1 MTIDISLRLAIRRA
15 QTALPPVSRFRFCWD
30 DENSDYGFKC
40 RTLTETQIKTD
51 NPPAVIRYSPV
62 TKEGAGDFRVDVSA
76 WKAFVI
82 ALNGGGEEGYRRWE
96 YWCGKARAQ
105 FNGTGWPMLA
115 YVGMCGNYLQG
126 VRQGDWFRFE
136 TLKPGDLQRAQ
147 GMTRAT
153 HPHLI
158 HTFTCVTWSKNE
170 TTGEFY
176 TKHILSTGTPRGI
189 VDYPLITREGYA
201 FIPARHIVEERI

>member
-15 QTALPPVSRFRFCWD
+15 QTALPVSRFRFCWD
-30 DENSDYGFKC
+30 DENVDFGYRC

-51 NPPAVIRYSPV
+51 NPPAVIRYLPI

-76 WKAFVI
+76 WKQYVI

-96 YWCGKARAQ
+96 YWCGPARAQ

-115 YVGMCGNYLQG
+115 YVGMCGNYINVLERVG
-126 VRQGDWFRFE
+126 SWVKFE

-158 HTFTCVTWSKNE
+158 HSFHCITWDAQ
-170 TTGEFY
+170 TQT
-176 TKHILSTGTPRGI
+176 TKHILSTGTPRG
-189 VDYPLITREGYA
+189 VVLYPLITREGYA
-201 FIPARHIVEERI
+201 YIPARHIVEERI

>member
-15 QTALPPVSRFRFCWD
+15 QTALPVSRFRFCWD
-30 DENSDYGFKC
+30 DENVDFGYRC

-51 NPPAVIRYSPV
+51 NPPAVIRYLPI

-76 WKAFVI
+76 WKQYVI

-96 YWCGKARAQ
+96 YWCGPARAQ

-115 YVGMCGNYLQG
+115 YVGMCGNYINVLERVG
-126 VRQGDWFRFE
+126 SWVKFE

-153 HPHLI
+153 HPQFI
-158 HTFTCVTWSKNE
+158 HSFHCVTWDAQ
-170 TTGEFY
+170 TQT
-176 TKHILSTGTPRGI
+176 TKHILHTGTARGT
-189 VDYPLITREGYA
+189 VLYPLITREGYA
-201 FIPARHIVEERI
+201 FIPYRHVVEE

>member
-1 MTIDISLRLAIRRA
+1 
-15 QTALPPVSRFRFCWD
+15 
-30 DENSDYGFKC
+30 
-40 RTLTETQIKTD
+40 
-51 NPPAVIRYSPV
+51 
-62 TKEGAGDFRVDVSA
+62 
-76 WKAFVI
+76 
-82 ALNGGGEEGYRRWE
+82 
-96 YWCGKARAQ
+96 
-105 FNGTGWPMLA
+105 
-115 YVGMCGNYLQG
+115 VGMCGNYLQG

-158 HTFTCVTWSKNE
+158 HTFTCVTWDAVNKV
-170 TTGEFY
+170 

-201 FIPARHIVEERI
+201 FIPWRHVVEE